1 MPSAKPSESKSGPQ
15 KQLYPSESFSQK
27 TISELFATSK
37 QGSKI
42 RGPEDLPGAS
52 PSKRLKLNHS
62 TTESDMTSA
71 TARPLQA
78 GDRFNFSSPSRDGG
92 REVIELT
99 ESPNG
104 SPMKRKA
111 NNARPSNITTHTGP
125 KKIMVKG
132 LKKVSRPHPDEYYN
146 RVWGQ
151 LDTSLSA
158 IFSEQKLPY
167 SMEELYR
174 GVEIVC
180 KQDRGPA
187 LYKKLC
193 EKCTRDISS
202 RVKEPLLQTADI
214 SSAVEVLDAVVQ
226 AWATW
231 SKQMET
237 IRSIFFYLDRSYL
250 LHSPIHPAIDEM
262 GTNEFRNNIFSATQ
276 LKPKILQGAC
286 DLLSADRQDNQEAR
300 NEALFCDAIKMFHSL
315 TVYQKFFEPRLMME
329 SEQYFLTWA
338 RGAVDA
344 TDLTEYVGACGKLFE
359 QELRRC
365 DLYGLDQT
373 TKKGLETYLEDILVE
388 QRKDRLVIVDDVG
401 GLIGSDRSD
410 AVSQLYML
418 LQRRRLGEQ
427 LRPAFEAFI
436 VKQGSNIVFDEEREQ
451 EMVLRLLDFKKKLDS
466 IWEHSFQR
474 HEGLGHSLREAFETF
489 INKSK
494 RSSMTWGTDNPKPG
508 EMIAK
513 YVDMVL
519 KGGTK
524 AIRASG
530 IQREPAPKAADN
542 EDEEGSGEDED
553 VEIGK
558 QLDAVLDLFRFVHG
572 KAVFEA
578 FYKRDLARRLLLGR
592 SASSD
597 AEKSMLTRLKSECG
611 AGFTHNLEQM
621 FKDIEMARDEISSY
635 KSVLEERQTRPA
647 FDLSVNVLSSA
658 AWPSYPDVVINVPE
672 SVLKATASFEQH
684 YKMKHSGRRLEWKH
698 ALAHCQLKALF
709 PKGPKEIVV
718 SCFQAVILMSFNKD
732 ESMTYDDLQAA
743 SGLDDAELKRTL
755 QSLACARY
763 RVLSKTPKGKDVNTS
778 DSFVVNL
785 NFSHPKYRIKINQIQ
800 AKETKQENQQTHERV
815 AADRNYE
822 TQAAI
827 VRIMKSRKSITHAEL
842 VSEVITATKSRGV
855 LDPADI
861 KKNIEK
867 LIDKDYM
874 ERDEEGHNLYNYVA

>member
-1 MPSAKPSESKSGPQ
+1 MPSAKPSGSKSGPQ
-15 KQLYPSESFSQK
+15 KQPYPSESFPQK

-37 QGSKI
+37 QGSKD

-52 PSKRLKLNHS
+52 PNKKLKLNHS

-92 REVIELT
+92 HEVIDLT

-104 SPMKRKA
+104 SPMKKKA
-111 NNARPSNITTHTGP
+111 NNGRPSNIIPHTGP

-132 LKKVSRPHPDEYYN
+132 LKTVSRPHPDEYYN
-146 RVWGQ
+146 RVWDQ
-151 LDTSLSA
+151 LDASLSA
-158 IFSEQKLPY
+158 IFSEKKLPY

-180 KQDRGPA
+180 KQDRAPA

-193 EKCTRDISS
+193 ETCTRDISS
-202 RVKEPLLQTADI
+202 RVKEPLLQTADTA
-214 SSAVEVLDAVVQ
+214 SAVEVLDAVVQ

-231 SKQMET
+231 SKQIET

-300 NEALFCDAIKMFHSL
+300 NEALFRDAIKMFHSL
-315 TVYQKFFEPRLMME
+315 TVYQKFFEPRLMTE

-338 RGAVDA
+338 RGTVDA
-344 TDLTEYVGACGKLFE
+344 TDLTGYVGACGKLFE

-388 QRKDRLVIVDDVG
+388 QRKDRLIIVDDVG
-401 GLIGSDRSD
+401 GLMGSDRSD

-418 LQRRRLGEQ
+418 LQRRRLGEK

-494 RSSMTWGTDNPKPG
+494 RSNMTWGTDNPKPG

-524 AIRASG
+524 AIRTSG
-530 IQREPAPKAADN
+530 TQQEPAPKAADN

-597 AEKSMLTRLKSECG
+597 AEKSMLTRLKSG
-611 AGFTHNLEQM
+611 
-621 FKDIEMARDEISSY
+621 
-635 KSVLEERQTRPA
+635 
-647 FDLSVNVLSSA
+647 
-658 AWPSYPDVVINVPE
+658 
-672 SVLKATASFEQH
+672 
-684 YKMKHSGRRLEWKH
+684 
-698 ALAHCQLKALF
+698 
-709 PKGPKEIVV
+709 
-718 SCFQAVILMSFNKD
+718 
-732 ESMTYDDLQAA
+732 
-743 SGLDDAELKRTL
+743 
-755 QSLACARY
+755 
-763 RVLSKTPKGKDVNTS
+763 
-778 DSFVVNL
+778 
-785 NFSHPKYRIKINQIQ
+785 
-800 AKETKQENQQTHERV
+800 
-815 AADRNYE
+815 
-822 TQAAI
+822 
-827 VRIMKSRKSITHAEL
+827 
-842 VSEVITATKSRGV
+842 
-855 LDPADI
+855 
-861 KKNIEK
+861 K
-867 LIDKDYM
+867 LID
-874 ERDEEGHNLYNYVA
+874 